1 MKEKRVAAADIMT
14 SPVIAAKRDTLLI
27 EAIRLLLR
35 WNVSG
40 LPVVDENDK
49 LVGIITEYDV
59 LKFSFSGYANDTTVD
74 KAMTTK
80 VVSFP
85 KDADIETL
93 ISCFAS
99 TRVRRVPIVEN
110 DKVVGLVSRRDILRE
125 LEKVYSK
132 Y

>member
-1 MKEKRVAAADIMT
+1 MKEKRVAADIMT
-14 SPVIAAKRDTLLI
+14 SPVISAKRDTLLI

-40 LPVVDENDK
+40 LPVVDENDE

-59 LKFSFSGYANDTTVD
+59 LKFSFSGYAKDTTVD

-85 KDADIETL
+85 MDADIETL

-110 DKVVGLVSRRDILRE
+110 DKVIGLVSRRDILRE